1 MILEE
6 NMHIPNIPTIL
17 FTCNMQNKELIAA
30 YCRILTAYDTSC
42 STGSAAA
49 GENWKILKF

>member
-1 MILEE
+1 
-6 NMHIPNIPTIL
+6 MHIPNIPTIL